1 MILVDTIVD
10 VATIVHV
17 TRTIIAGGLR
27 TDAVATNAPVTAPPP
42 DPYAPIIADFRA
54 AMTMLKCASSER
66 VLRLGISMAQLHIL
80 YTLQRNGEMPMSRLA
95 ELLNVSLSNATGLID
110 RIEERGYVE
119 RTRVPEDRRV
129 VKIRVTADGS
139 RMLDEIDALSD
150 VLLREVLGRIG
161 PSKLGGV
168 AQAATALREALA
180 VATGGVPMDP
190 HAASIPSPRS
200 SSTLRGVERSTH
212 FQPARKD

>member
-1 MILVDTIVD
+1 L
-10 VATIVHV
+10 
-17 TRTIIAGGLR
+17 RPGGSVPS
-27 TDAVATNAPVTAPPP
+27 A

-80 YTLQRNGEMPMSRLA
+80 YTLQRSGEMPMSRLA

-119 RTRVPEDRRV
+119 RTRVPEDRRI
-129 VKIRVTADGS
+129 VKIRVTSAGS

-150 VLLREVLGRIG
+150 DLLRSVLGRLDR
-161 PSKLGGV
+161 SKLGGV
-168 AQAATALREALA
+168 AQAAAALRSTLE
-180 VATGGVPMDP
+180 VTTGGDP
-190 HAASIPSPRS
+190 LDRHAASIPSPRS
-200 SSTLRGVERSTH
+200 SSTLRGVERSPN
-212 FQPARKD
+212 QPPARKD